1 MSGPQVDLGFDQQQN
16 GDTSHASTVE
26 SFFLQRGTSSTNADK
41 MLEHVSFGSANGT
54 ASLAPPKNK
63 KPSIYATKTDVFSVK
78 HTLEVCQKLQGKVSG
93 DQDGNG
99 QSGDGVTSTRV
110 IDLLLS
116 DAVVCGYMEKF
127 AQRTFCAEN
136 LAFVMAVEMYKAVWS
151 HMNAAAKVK
160 VDTNKLEKEKER
172 ILATSALTNATKAT
186 KATMATKG
194 GGGNEGEGNGGSTGT
209 PTNNDEGS
217 FSTEDGQNGNRNDGP
232 RSSTLSIRSKI
243 STNSGKSSKSDSA
256 SHFITNL
263 SSEFDKIPI
272 NQLGPRLVKR
282 ICEDAGKIWSLFIDD
297 EGENQISVDH
307 KSLVKLIANVWGPNP
322 PSHVTLKSSCPDLSQ
337 IKSIGTNKDTYRLAR
352 KSSIAALYNISVYKP
367 LNNVTE
373 EREEGR
379 VVQQASEFTA
389 FLGKNTENETTEDSA
404 KDSAEDAEDEEH
416 GENSPRKWIPGPQA
430 FEAGIKW
437 AKRSLEHHVVP
448 GFLQSPEWR
457 VYQKRCQEINEII
470 KSSMALSNYP
480 LSFQGTNG
488 NTFPL
493 APTTTML
500 DNEKTVKS
508 ILNKTIVYTLE
519 SVLADRYLFETFL
532 QYLKSRYCPETLLC
546 YRSLQLFR
554 LTYRDW
560 SIAHKGKSGS
570 PNENEDSPIEQ
581 LSWTVAVF
589 FLSKGMPLE
598 VPVKL
603 SNTYTRHLSYKM
615 ASPAIN
621 MFAKVERA
629 CYEVIR
635 RDLFP
640 EFSASK
646 HGSTNTLNAYMKDMI
661 NLHKKEKKGL
671 KKNAAESSSC
681 VVM

>member
-1 MSGPQVDLGFDQQQN
+1 M
-16 GDTSHASTVE
+16 
-26 SFFLQRGTSSTNADK
+26 
-41 MLEHVSFGSANGT
+41 
-54 ASLAPPKNK
+54 
-63 KPSIYATKTDVFSVK
+63 
-78 HTLEVCQKLQGKVSG
+78 
-93 DQDGNG
+93 
-99 QSGDGVTSTRV
+99 
-110 IDLLLS
+110 
-116 DAVVCGYMEKF
+116 
-127 AQRTFCAEN
+127 
-136 LAFVMAVEMYKAVWS
+136 
-151 HMNAAAKVK
+151 
-160 VDTNKLEKEKER
+160 
-172 ILATSALTNATKAT
+172 
-186 KATMATKG
+186 
-194 GGGNEGEGNGGSTGT
+194 
-209 PTNNDEGS
+209 
-217 FSTEDGQNGNRNDGP
+217 
-232 RSSTLSIRSKI
+232 

-256 SHFITNL
+256 SHFVTNL

-272 NQLGPRLVKR
+272 NQLGPHLVKR
-282 ICEDAGKIWSLFIDD
+282 ICNDAGKIWSLFIDD

-322 PSHVTLKSSCPDLSQ
+322 PSHVTLKSSRPDLSQ
-337 IKSIGTNKDTYRLAR
+337 IKSIGTNQDTYRLAR

-367 LNNVTE
+367 LNDVTE
-373 EREEGR
+373 EGKEGK
-379 VVQQASEFTA
+379 VVQHASEFTA

-404 KDSAEDAEDEEH
+404 GDAEDEEQ

-457 VYQKRCQEINEII
+457 VYQKRCQEMNDLI

-508 ILNKTIVYTLE
+508 ILNKTIVYNLE

-646 HGSTNTLNAYMKDMI
+646 HGSTSTLNAYMKDMI

-671 KKNAAESSSC
+671 KKKAESSGC